1 MQIIVYLFILLSELK
16 PFAPDPVKQARY
28 EAYLSGKQ
36 NPSGK
41 SPQCI
46 LLFVHHLFST
56 LVPEKK
62 KKSLVAWSFL
72 SDLWDQKQE
81 INFVWPKFDSN
92 C

>member
-62 KKSLVAWSFL
+62 KKPGGLVIFKWL
-72 SDLWDQKQE
+72 VGPE
-81 INFVWPKFDSN
+81 TGN
-92 C
+92 